1 MIFVE
6 EVIGFFLFNYF
17 YILSGSD
24 CYMQYSM
31 GIELGTFNPS
41 PAEGNDTKLLTE
53 SLLNTANTPT
63 EGLKD

>member
-1 MIFVE
+1 
-6 EVIGFFLFNYF
+6 
-17 YILSGSD
+17 
-24 CYMQYSM
+24 MQYST